1 LSGGEPTPA
10 GISMLLY
17 VKVFAMYV
25 HSRLREFVAW
35 PTIIGM
41 VFGYVMLT

>member
-1 LSGGEPTPA
+1 MSGGESTLA
-10 GISMLLY
+10 DISMFLY
-17 VKVFAMYV
+17 VKVFAMYA
-25 HSRLREFVAW
+25 HSRLWELVAW